1 MKRIILY
8 IHVSFFIILLL
19 AAGIGLLFAPK
30 NTFSEREKRRLSR
43 LPVFYLPNLAKGNYM
58 DSLDNFTADH
68 FPQRNW
74 FLELADSL
82 KSLKGIQKEG
92 KKVYAD
98 VSSTDAIIEEDSS
111 GLAIFKDTEQNRN
124 SKGLVVSKGQ
134 AFHIFTN
141 ENSMAKDF
149 AQALNAYPQKFK
161 LRFFCAIV
169 PTLGTYKIPKEY
181 EYYAN
186 KELENIQEIHDAL
199 RNVEA
204 IPIHEEMKKH
214 LQEYIYY
221 RTDHHW
227 TALGA
232 YYGYVAFCKKIGFEP
247 QSIKEMPKKFVE
259 GKFLG
264 THFLKTNDAS
274 LKANADTVFYWI
286 PNTKEVALK
295 WNGRKMEECP
305 TFKLDSIEKN
315 RYLVFLGGDEP
326 FMQLTSK
333 TVKNKRVILV
343 IKNSYGNPFVSYL
356 TAHYEQVL
364 VLDYRYF
371 KGSLSEIIKN
381 YKVNDLLFLSGVF
394 AANEPSH
401 IKKIKKLIG

>member
-1 MKRIILY
+1 MKRIAFY
-8 IHVSFFIILLL
+8 IHVYFFIALLL
-19 AAGIGLLFAPK
+19 TLGVGLFSTPK
-30 NTFSEREKRRLSR
+30 NTFSEREKRALSR
-43 LPVFYLPNLAKGNYM
+43 LPVFYLPNLAKGSYM
-58 DSLDNFTADH
+58 DSLDSFTADH

-74 FLELADSL
+74 FLELSESI
-82 KSLKGIQKEG
+82 KSFKGIYKEG
-92 KKVYAD
+92 KKVYTNISYA
-98 VSSTDAIIEEDSS
+98 DAIIEEDSS
-111 GLAIFKDTEQNRN
+111 VAIFEDKEQHRN
-124 SKGLVVSKGQ
+124 SKGIVVSKGQ

-141 ENSMAKDF
+141 ENSRAKDF
-149 AQALNAYPQKFK
+149 AQALNSYAKKFK
-161 LRFFCAIV
+161 LRLFYAII
-169 PTLGTYKIPKEY
+169 PTLGTYKIPKDY

-186 KELENIQEIHDAL
+186 KELENIQEINDAL

-204 IPIHEEMKKH
+204 IPVHEELKKH
-214 LQEYIYY
+214 TQEYIYY

-232 YYGYVAFCKKIGFEP
+232 YYGYVAFCKKIGAEP
-247 QSIKEMPKKFVE
+247 QDIKEMPKKFVE

-286 PNTKEVALK
+286 PKVKEVALRWK
-295 WNGRKMEECP
+295 NKKMEECP

-333 TVKNKRVILV
+333 TVKNKKVILV

-371 KGSLSEIIKN
+371 RGNLSEIIKN

-401 IKKIKKLIG
+401 IKKIKKLVQ